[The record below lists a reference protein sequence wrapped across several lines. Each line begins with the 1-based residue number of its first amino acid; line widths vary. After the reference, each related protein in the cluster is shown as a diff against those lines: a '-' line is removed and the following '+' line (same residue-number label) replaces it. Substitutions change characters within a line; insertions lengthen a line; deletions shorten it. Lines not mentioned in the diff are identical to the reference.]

1 MKGMNRMTKRKAFIA
16 VLVAFSAGLI
26 FSPAVS
32 AAETNEATVTSI
44 PTTATTESSSQ
55 KLSQT
60 DSIAAQL
67 KAATE
72 QYEARKQQIAQDLA
86 DAQQRRGK
94 RQQDLHND
102 FEEFQ
107 NQLSQNHADFQQH
120 VSEVNGRL
128 QTDHE
133 TIEST
138 WSQAQEQLDQARAD
152 FNKKIAD
159 AKELQA
165 QLQADKTTIDQNIS
179 QVKTSAQ
186 AIQKQAVAGSEAAKA
201 TGVDLENRA
210 NDVAGAVNR
219 IKAVVDSAGEDLKT
233 TEGGSNQAT
242 QQPQITKMATESV
255 EPTQKQNAQTS
266 REYPKTNDSKNQ
278 ILSLIGLGIVGGLGL
293 LLLRRQRG

>member
-1 MKGMNRMTKRKAFIA
+1 MTNKKVFVVALIA
-16 VLVAFSAGLI
+16 LSAGLVL
-26 FSPAVS
+26 SQAVS
-32 AAETNEATVTSI
+32 AAETNDATGSSV
-44 PTTATTESSSQ
+44 PTTATTESSNP
-55 KLSQT
+55 KLPQQ
-60 DSIAAQL
+60 DNIAAQL

-86 DAQQRRGK
+86 DAQQRREK

-120 VSEVNGRL
+120 VSEVNDRL

-138 WSQAQEQLDQARAD
+138 WSQAQTQLDQARAD

-165 QLQADKTTIDQNIS
+165 QLQADQKTIDQNIS
-179 QVKTSAQ
+179 QVKNSAQ
-186 AIQKQAVAGSEAAKA
+186 TLQKQAVAGSAAAKA

-219 IKAVVDSAGEDLKT
+219 IKAVVDSAGDDLKT
-233 TEGGSNQAT
+233 TDGASTQAT
-242 QQPQITKMATESV
+242 EQPQVTKMATGSV
-255 EPTQKQNAQTS
+255 ETTQKQNVQTS
-266 REYPKTNDSKNQ
+266 GEYPKTNEAKNPA
-278 ILSLIGLGIVGGLGL
+278 LSLIGFGIVGVLGL
-293 LLLRRQRG
+293 LILRKPRG